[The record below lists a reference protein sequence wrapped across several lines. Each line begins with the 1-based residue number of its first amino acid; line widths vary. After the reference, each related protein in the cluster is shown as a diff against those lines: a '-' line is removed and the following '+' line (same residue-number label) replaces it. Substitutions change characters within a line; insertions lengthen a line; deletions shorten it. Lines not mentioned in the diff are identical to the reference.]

1 MYLRHITLSLAGI
14 LLLIACGETPTAPR
28 SISARSILMLAP
40 EMVALQAN
48 AEDAYLRLLQE
59 AQTEASLGVRGVP
72 EIFVQIERSVVSPA
86 VIDARLD
93 LLQAPDAGVQLQ
105 LSFSSSNASHQ
116 VPVERL
122 HFLSEEQAALRV
134 AHNFLTRSGI
144 SPPKGGVRVELSAG
158 PPAIVYVADDSNAE
172 SGESTEAS
180 DAPQALM
187 RINSTFL
194 YLAASHSRLQ
204 EIR

>member
-1 MYLRHITLSLAGI
+1 
-14 LLLIACGETPTAPR
+14 
-28 SISARSILMLAP
+28 MLAP
-40 EMVALQAN
+40 EMVALQVN

-105 LSFSSSNASHQ
+105 LSFSSSNDSHQ

-158 PPAIVYVADDSNAE
+158 PPAIVYVAEDSGDLNAE
-172 SGESTEAS
+172 SGESTEALA
-180 DAPQALM
+180 APQALM